1 MKIKIGDKVYLQVF
15 DILKMNERPVLVA
28 ECVSSEFLEKYGE
41 MSDVKDGSDKYA
53 FKYAFDNPDCVEWL
67 MMQDYILDY
76 DECVKNPESKIKD
89 LQDRHKSKYAKFS
102 ADYNEKTEAEKRRHH
117 TKYINT
123 FFCSTWERE
132 SIDAFISLIKG
143 EIPTFGYPEE
153 YTGKRIEH
161 LFTKTAK
168 KSGFFKRL
176 LNLFSA

>member
-41 MSDVKDGSDKYA
+41 MSDVKDGPDKYT

-89 LQDRHKSKYAKFS
+89 L
-102 ADYNEKTEAEKRRHH
+102 
-117 TKYINT
+117 
-123 FFCSTWERE
+123 
-132 SIDAFISLIKG
+132 
-143 EIPTFGYPEE
+143 
-153 YTGKRIEH
+153 
-161 LFTKTAK
+161 
-168 KSGFFKRL
+168 
-176 LNLFSA
+176 